1 VDRDPTPLPPPPPV
15 TIIRHRK
22 ERRSKC
28 SLTPLEP
35 LPGFAFYTYPQD
47 EPDVGGHLRLSLEG
61 PPLTPSDRERPLLL
75 LDGTWR
81 LVAPIERRYADV
93 EPRSLPRAA
102 TAYRRVSKVFPDP
115 DAGLASI
122 EALIVAFQ
130 VLGTDPTPLVERY
143 LWGTDFLDRNPE
155 LFAP

>member
-1 VDRDPTPLPPPPPV
+1 MELDAHAPLPRV

-28 SLTPLEP
+28 SLTPLEG
-35 LPGFAFYTYPQD
+35 LPGFTFFTYPQD
-47 EPDVGGHLRLSLEG
+47 EPDVADHLRLSLDG
-61 PPLTPSDRERPLLL
+61 PPLATADRERPLLL

-81 LVAPIERRYADV
+81 LVAPLERRYADV
-93 EPRSLPRAA
+93 EPRSIPRAI

-115 DAGLASI
+115 EAGLASI

-130 VLGTDPTPLVERY
+130 VLGTDPAPLVERY
-143 LWGTDFLDRNPE
+143 LWGRDFLDRNPS
-155 LFAP
+155 LFPR